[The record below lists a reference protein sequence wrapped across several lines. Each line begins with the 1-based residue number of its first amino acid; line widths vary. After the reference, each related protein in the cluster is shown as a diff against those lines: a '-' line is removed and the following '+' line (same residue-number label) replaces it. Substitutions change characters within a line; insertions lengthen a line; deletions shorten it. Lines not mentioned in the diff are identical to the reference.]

1 MMSAVNDKYK
11 KTVEEILGLAGVE
24 INGSNPWDI
33 RIHND
38 QFYRKVI
45 TEGELG
51 MGESYMD
58 NWWDAEKIDELIF
71 KIVKTRPE
79 EKIRLKFPILLK
91 VISAR
96 VFNLQSKRRAFIIGE
111 KHYDLGNDLFQNM
124 LDNRMIYSC
133 AYWKDADNLDEAQE
147 DKLELICR
155 KINLRPG
162 MRVLDIG
169 CGWGAFGKYAAQK
182 YNVEVIGITVSKEQV
197 ELGRKLCEGLPVE
210 FRLMDYRDLNEK
222 FDRIVSVGMV
232 EHVGYKNYKTYFE
245 IASKCLKDES
255 LFLLQTIGNIKSDK
269 GIDAWTDKYIF
280 PNGMLPSV
288 TQLGKAIET
297 LFVME
302 DLHNLGADYDKTLM
316 AWFENFNRNWDKIKN
331 RYSERFF
338 RMWKY
343 FLLSAAGAFRSG
355 IRNQLWQIVL
365 SKNGISGG
373 YMPVR

>member
-1 MMSAVNDKYK
+1 MSAVNDKYK

-91 VISAR
+91 IISAR

-133 AYWKDADNLDEAQE
+133 AYWKDADNLYKAQE